1 MKLYHLK
8 ENVGKFALAESS
20 GDGKR
25 DGNKKKGIIRLRTA
39 EMEWQ
44 GKMALERGRDNQSTL
59 SALMDML

>member
-8 ENVGKFALAESS
+8 ENVGKFALA
-20 GDGKR
+20 DGKQ